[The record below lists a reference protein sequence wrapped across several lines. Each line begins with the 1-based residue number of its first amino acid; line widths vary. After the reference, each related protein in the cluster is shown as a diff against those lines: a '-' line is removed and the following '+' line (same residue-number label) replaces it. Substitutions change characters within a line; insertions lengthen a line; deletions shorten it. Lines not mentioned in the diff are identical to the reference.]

1 MQVEN
6 SHLDLSI
13 SADITGWEK
22 RLDFPMNSCFF
33 PPHLP
38 ATETAIY
45 VHVLAAWPEW
55 DVEDDIAWNN
65 NSSWIKST
73 LFNSRWMIS

>member
-1 MQVEN
+1 MQVAN

-13 SADITGWEK
+13 SADITEGENC
-22 RLDFPMNSCFF
+22 LDFPVNSCFF

-45 VHVLAAWPEW
+45 VHVLAA
-55 DVEDDIAWNN
+55 
-65 NSSWIKST
+65 
-73 LFNSRWMIS
+73 